1 VVGLTNYTGSGVSH
15 DNKDNERGNF
25 MAKVVFES
33 KPTLNSD
40 EVELINELN
49 EKGLG
54 KLIEDFFGVGENIDT
69 EKVAEAYV
77 LGWIAEEITND

>member
-1 VVGLTNYTGSGVSH
+1 M
-15 DNKDNERGNF
+15 KRGNF

-33 KPTLNSD
+33 QPTLNSD

-54 KLIEDFFGVGENIDT
+54 KLIEDFFGVGENIDA

-77 LGWIAEEITND
+77 LGWNTEENSK